1 MLTPTA
7 VSITLFSTTAGTEF
21 SSENC
26 LWFRFEKEEYTP
38 YTYLSAVF
46 LAESPITSDIA
57 SVKFFVGGNNIHYG
71 LIERFENTKS
81 DKGWLLKIISKG
93 FTSLLTQNQITPGL
107 KNNVSLNSLM
117 TEFIQFPNI
126 TYENNSTTVNYIYVK
141 QYSTFWDAVTNLCYK
156 VNSSYPY
163 ISGTNQ
169 ITFSLPSSQ
178 KYITIEDDKCT
189 SCGKVVEYSK
199 IISDIHMQDING
211 NYNSYNLTDTDA
223 KARNIVRHKHIDL
236 DRQYLNS
243 PDDALD
249 YRRNLS
255 YRGWYSF
262 FVETPFY
269 QNCDLNDKIKIVS
282 LSQTDYMNINKI
294 VITGNQ
300 YAVTTKVFAYQ
311 DKYCNK
317 T

>member
-1 MLTPTA
+1 MILEIP
-7 VSITLFSTTAGTEF
+7 VSITLYGTTAETEF
-21 SSENC
+21 SSQDC

-57 SVKFFVGGNNIHYG
+57 SVKFFVNNNNIHYG
-71 LIERFENTKS
+71 LIERLENTKS
-81 DKGWLLKIISKG
+81 DKGWLLKITSRS
-93 FTSLLTQNQITPGL
+93 FTSLLIQNQITPGL

-126 TYENNSTTVNYIYVK
+126 TYEDNSTTVNYIYVK
-141 QYSTFWDAVTNLCYK
+141 EHSTFWDAVTNLCYK
-156 VNSSYPY
+156 INTSYPY

-169 ITFSLPSSQ
+169 ITFSLPSSPQ
-178 KYITIEDDKCT
+178 YIIAEDGKCT

-199 IISDIHMQDING
+199 IISDIHMQDIEG

-236 DRQYLNS
+236 DRQYLSS
-243 PDDALD
+243 PNDALD

-262 FVETPFY
+262 FAEMPGY
-269 QNCDLNDKIKIVS
+269 HSCDLNDKVKFVS

-294 VITGNQ
+294 VITGNKF
-300 YAVTTKVFAYQ
+300 AIITKIFAYQ
-311 DKYCNK
+311 DKYCN
-317 T
+317 